1 MNWDHLRYF
10 ILVATLGS
18 VSKAA
23 QAAGVS
29 HATVLR
35 AISRLENNLQLRLF
49 DHARS
54 GYQMTADGEDVLEN
68 VRTIQREI
76 QTISEK
82 AKRRDSQVQGKIT
95 LSLPDT
101 GTINLLPQLTQ
112 FRTAHPEVTLA
123 TQTSALTSLDA
134 FIGTNLDI
142 GFAITNTPPE
152 QCVGRKLTDT
162 HFVVAGATAAKT
174 DRAAP
179 AQAHWI
185 TWGSGEL
192 LQMQRDVLRQVGVEQ
207 PVLHTHSHQFAIDAV
222 RQGLGLSVISQAGI
236 GKQLEVVAQIRTPV
250 IVGLWLLT
258 HPDNRHIPRISAFMR
273 FMSDAFAQRTL

>member
-35 AISRLENNLQLRLF
+35 AISRLEKNLQLRLF

-54 GYQMTADGEDVLEN
+54 GYQMTADGEDMLEN
-68 VRTIQREI
+68 VRNIQQEI
-76 QTISEK
+76 QTITQK
-82 AKRRDSQVQGKIT
+82 ARRLDSQVQGKIT

-101 GTINLLPQLTQ
+101 GIIDLLPQLTQ
-112 FRTAHPEVTLA
+112 FRAAHPEVTLA
-123 TQTSALTSLDA
+123 TQESLLASPEA
-134 FIGTNLDI
+134 FVGTDLDI
-142 GFAITNTPPE
+142 GFAITNNPPE
-152 QCVGRKLTDT
+152 QCVGRKLADT
-162 HFVVAGATAAKT
+162 RFVVASAKSVEL

-185 TWGSGEL
+185 TWGTGEL
-192 LQMQRDVLRQVGVEQ
+192 LQMQREVLRQVGVEQ
-207 PVLHTHSHQFAIDAV
+207 PVLHTHNHQIAIDAV
-222 RQGLGLSVISQAGI
+222 RQGLGLSVISKAGVGEHLDVI
-236 GKQLEVVAQIRTPV
+236 AQVRTPIV
-250 IVGLWLLT
+250 VGLWLLT
-258 HPDNRHIPRISAFMR
+258 HPDYRHIPRIGAFMR
-273 FMSDAFAQRTL
+273 FMSDAFAQTTP

>member
-68 VRTIQREI
+68 VRTIQLEI
-76 QTISEK
+76 QHISQK

-95 LSLPDT
+95 LSLPDAA
-101 GTINLLPQLTQ
+101 TIDLLPQLAQ
-112 FRTAHPEVTLA
+112 FRAAHPEVTLA
-123 TQTSALTSLDA
+123 TQSSSLTSPEA
-134 FIGTNLDI
+134 FVGTDLDI
-142 GFAITNTPPE
+142 GFAITNNPPE
-152 QCVGRKLTDT
+152 QCVGRKLADT
-162 HFVVAGATAAKT
+162 SFVVAGAKSAKF
-174 DRAAP
+174 DRATP
-179 AQAHWI
+179 AKAHWI

-207 PVLHTHSHQFAIDAV
+207 AVLHTHSHQFAIDAV
-222 RQGLGLSVISQAGI
+222 RQGLGLGVISKAGM
-236 GKQLEVVAQIRTPV
+236 GKQLEMIPQVRTPV

-258 HPDNRHIPRISAFMR
+258 HQDNRHIPRISAFMR
-273 FMSDAFAQRTL
+273 FMSDAFAQRTS